1 MSTNATAQQGHPKGL
16 MTLFFSEMWE
26 RFCYY
31 GMRVLLTLYL
41 VKSLMKGDAEA
52 SLIYGAY
59 TALIYAAPVLG
70 GKMADKYLGYRYAI
84 MFGAVLMAIGEFLIL
99 GGNESFMLLGMGALI
114 VGNGYFKAN
123 ISTIVGKLYEDDDPR
138 RDSGFTIFY
147 IGINIGAL
155 LATTVVAYVGET
167 VSFEAGF
174 GLAGAGML
182 LGLLIF
188 WFGRDN
194 YSAAEGLDIQE
205 AGRKKLFG
213 IQTYQVISLA
223 SLLLIPL
230 CYVLISQSSI
240 LAILLTIL
248 FLIVAYN
255 LINAGI
261 KEGPVWR
268 DRMIA
273 LVIFMIINVVFWA
286 FFEQA
291 GTSLTLFAD
300 RNIDREILGWT
311 MPASMTQFFN
321 PAFIILFGSLFS
333 MMWLKLSAIGK
344 NPSVPMK
351 FALGILQLGL
361 GFLVARF
368 AFEMGSS
375 EIKVPLLTLV
385 FLYMLHTTGELFL
398 SPIGLSLVT
407 KLSPKSMSGTAMG
420 GWFLSFAIANF
431 LGGQIASMTGSE
443 GHGGESEESFI
454 ESLFPSA
461 PEYGEDEYTVFQAI
475 EELGDSTITKE
486 NWVELN
492 TVANSSIGQ
501 FNELNS
507 WVEFRQAYEQNVS
520 FKDWVIA
527 SATSNNHTSIQ
538 EWLNRDMWE
547 TLNEDASI
555 IKKADNKLK
564 VEGVEKE
571 LMSLKEEIDDLKK
584 SNDELNCSVNIL
596 NTKLENP
603 DSTIDNSVCKI
614 EDIVE
619 FKGNTNLDPGAWK
632 YFKSDFDNVSV
643 VLLQDMESKK
653 EDKVKVDGAKGDTV
667 NVTAAHVLDVLVP
680 KEFARLTEESN
691 KMLESSIQD
700 VYAAHEQDT
709 LKKGLVKYTGIFT
722 NIGLLLLGFSL
733 LIALF
738 SKPLNKLMHGV
749 K

>member
-52 SLIYGAY
+52 SLMYGAY

-84 MFGAVLMAIGEFLIL
+84 MLGAVLMAIGEFLIL
-99 GGNESFMLLGMGALI
+99 GGNETFLLIGMGALI

-167 VSFEAGF
+167 YGFQYGF

-194 YSAAEGLDIQE
+194 YAAADGLDIQE
-205 AGRKKLFG
+205 AGKAKVLG
-213 IQTYQVISLA
+213 LQLYQVISIA

-230 CYVLISQSSI
+230 CYVLISQSNI
-240 LAILLTIL
+240 LAILLTLL
-248 FLIVAYN
+248 FFFVAYN
-255 LINAGI
+255 LISAGV
-261 KEGPVWR
+261 KEGPMWR

-321 PAFIILFGSLFS
+321 PAFIILFGSVFS
-333 MMWLKLSAIGK
+333 MMWLKLSEIGR

-361 GFLVARF
+361 GFLVAKL

-375 EIKVPLLTLV
+375 EVKVPLLTLV

-407 KLSPKSMSGTAMG
+407 KLSPKSMAGTAMG

-443 GHGGESEESFI
+443 GHGGDGDESFI
-454 ESLFPSA
+454 ESLFPAA
-461 PEYGEDEYTVFQAI
+461 PEYGDAEYTVFQALASQGVTDI
-475 EELGDSTITKE
+475 NEDS
-486 NWVELN
+486 WVALN

-507 WVEFRQAYEQNVS
+507 WVNFRKAYEANIPYS
-520 FKDWVIA
+520 
-527 SATSNNHTSIQ
+527 
-538 EWLNRDMWE
+538 EWLANDTTINTHNSIDTWMIKDMWAKLDADVNYFKE
-547 TLNEDASI
+547 ADEKAGEDA
-555 IKKADNKLK
+555 K
-564 VEGVEKE
+564 
-571 LMSLKEEIDDLKK
+571 
-584 SNDELNCSVNIL
+584 
-596 NTKLENP
+596 
-603 DSTIDNSVCKI
+603 TIDVSTWN
-614 EDIVE
+614 
-619 FKGNTNLDPGAWK
+619 
-632 YFKSDFDNVSV
+632 YFKSGFNS
-643 VLLQDMESKK
+643 
-653 EDKVKVDGAKGDTV
+653 
-667 NVTAAHVLDVLVP
+667 LDVGDQ
-680 KEFARLTEESN
+680 
-691 KMLESSIQD
+691 SIVD
-700 VYAAHEQDT
+700 VYAAHEQET
-709 LKKGLVKYTGIFT
+709 LKKGLVKYTGIFY
-722 NIGLLLLGFSL
+722 NIGML
-733 LIALF
+733 LIAFAVLIALL